1 MGSISPFP
9 KSHGKSHC
17 NNEDG
22 SWNGYRIRET
32 RLGTRRPAKVIL
44 MGISAAGIDFA
55 HSVVDKMD
63 NPELQIYEKNSDI
76 GGTWLEN
83 RYPGCACG
91 VPSVSY
97 QYIWQ
102 RKPDWSRYFSGS
114 REIWQYFKNAVRSNQ
129 LKRFVKFNH
138 QVIRAEW
145 LDSLSKWKVTI
156 MCDNDPRTCFDDY
169 ADFLGLNDFQG
180 VRVHSANW
188 DDNVQLD
195 NKPVLAIGVGSSAVQ
210 IVPTII
216 DRVQQLHVVARSPTC
231 ITAGGA
237 PSYAGPGGA
246 NFTYIDE
253 TKQKSHENPE
263 LYLRYCKAVESELNI
278 RFRFIVN
285 GSPESQEARTFC
297 ENFMRQKLVK
307 KPGLIDKLISKN
319 FGVGCRHPT
328 SSNGFL
334 EALTEDRTSI
344 WTENIREI
352 TETGFVSADGQHR
365 EVDVIIC
372 ATGFDTTFCPRFPL
386 LQHPRYEDYDI
397 EYLIGNRFN
406 YLGNEFAV
414 RDHDGRNL
422 TWYYGLVNGE
432 DRQSESLPPT
442 F

>member
-129 LKRFVKFNH
+129 LKRFVKFNN

-169 ADFLGLNDFQG
+169 ADFLSTAAAISTNESGLTSEDSMTFKA
-180 VRVHSANW
+180 SAST
-188 DDNVQLD
+188 V
-195 NKPVLAIGVGSSAVQ
+195 PIGTTMSSS
-210 IVPTII
+210 T
-216 DRVQQLHVVARSPTC
+216 
-231 ITAGGA
+231 
-237 PSYAGPGGA
+237 
-246 NFTYIDE
+246 
-253 TKQKSHENPE
+253 
-263 LYLRYCKAVESELNI
+263 
-278 RFRFIVN
+278 
-285 GSPESQEARTFC
+285 
-297 ENFMRQKLVK
+297 
-307 KPGLIDKLISKN
+307 
-319 FGVGCRHPT
+319 T
-328 SSNGFL
+328 SL
-334 EALTEDRTSI
+334 C
-344 WTENIREI
+344 W
-352 TETGFVSADGQHR
+352 
-365 EVDVIIC
+365 
-372 ATGFDTTFCPRFPL
+372 P
-386 LQHPRYEDYDI
+386 
-397 EYLIGNRFN
+397 
-406 YLGNEFAV
+406 
-414 RDHDGRNL
+414 
-422 TWYYGLVNGE
+422 
-432 DRQSESLPPT
+432 
-442 F
+442 